1 MALEVIGAGFGRT
14 GTDSMKLALEA
25 LGVGPCHHMSEVT
38 AESGQRDAWRA
49 LAKGA
54 APHWDRIFAG
64 YRAAVD
70 WPAAFYWR
78 ALAAH
83 YPQAKVL
90 LTLRSAESWYQ
101 SMCNTIIPVVE
112 TSEDRDSLGVSL
124 VAEQVFDGRLRDRD
138 HAIAVFERN
147 TAEVQAAIPAERLL
161 VFHLGDGWAP
171 LCRFL
176 GKPLPDGP
184 FPRSNSTAEF
194 QAAMASRR

>member
-14 GTDSMKLALEA
+14 GTESMKLALEA
-25 LGVGPCHHMSEVT
+25 LGFGPCHHMSEVT

-54 APHWDRIFAG
+54 APDWDRIFAG

-194 QAAMASRR
+194 QAAMAKPR